1 MSVYIVGVRSFHTAH
16 PGLCDAPFYP
26 CPPSSLKHPLPPPGP
41 GALGGFLFFGVA
53 SLAATSMVA
62 MFLAG
67 MYATAAT
74 GLYGVAKVAHQQRL
88 EQAAQAQR
96 IRQGGQRQG
105 GHYE

>member
-1 MSVYIVGVRSFHTAH
+1 
-16 PGLCDAPFYP
+16 
-26 CPPSSLKHPLPPPGP
+26 
-41 GALGGFLFFGVA
+41 
-53 SLAATSMVA
+53 MVA

>member
-1 MSVYIVGVRSFHTAH
+1 MRLIPVYVTPSSTLFHT
-16 PGLCDAPFYP
+16 
-26 CPPSSLKHPLPPPGP
+26 LPPPGP

-105 GHYE
+105 GQGGGQQRGHYD